1 MLGSKVHLIPGLII
15 ETTVR
20 WFTYKV
26 LDAALNWTA
35 IVLRGLTLCKTRE
48 EIYKRLRRYKVRVEI
63 PRVINSQLC
72 TLVVVPGVLEGKKI
86 LANLKV
92 LGLAEHGDLHPYSS
106 CFKRP
111 SSVLGV
117 VYKEFANFDQLSFVP
132 EDRDSEADAISSI
145 SSSEEGEITTGEV
158 VNQEPGYEMLEI
170 PGEYITRDREV
181 CFHSGVCIKTS
192 FNARLTNN

>member
-1 MLGSKVHLIPGLII
+1 MLGSKVHLIPGLVFA
-15 ETTVR
+15 TTVR

-26 LDAALNWTA
+26 LDPALNWTA

-48 EIYKRLRRYKVRVEI
+48 DIYKRLRKYRVRVEI

-92 LGLAEHGDLHPYSS
+92 LGLAEYGDLHPYSS

-117 VYKEFANFDQLSFVP
+117 VYKEFANFDQLSFVS

-145 SSSEEGEITTGEV
+145 SSSEEGEITIGEV